1 MNFINIS
8 VIIEELSFF
17 VFVNNAGYSPI
28 IIIIIIIIIILFV
41 FQRHFGLGDSGFY
54 SCYSDQTNV
63 WTVRDSISRSC
74 KNFCNLH
81 SILSSVGSF
90 HPCIEWVPGFCQ
102 RVKQPKCETN
112 HSPASSLDV
121 KNQWRHTCTPPICLH
136 GVDY

>member
-54 SCYSDQTNV
+54 SCYSD
-63 WTVRDSISRSC
+63 
-74 KNFCNLH
+74 
-81 SILSSVGSF
+81 
-90 HPCIEWVPGFCQ
+90 
-102 RVKQPKCETN
+102 
-112 HSPASSLDV
+112 
-121 KNQWRHTCTPPICLH
+121 
-136 GVDY
+136 